1 MPRKPLG
8 KNYSLSAQ
16 HEQHLNDK
24 AVALT
29 QVLARPVACRHV
41 LGAILDLALSMN
53 NQSLAEQVQRRLD
66 EPRRDRKPGPGR
78 TS

>member
-1 MPRKPLG
+1 MPPKNLG

-16 HEQHLNDK
+16 HEQHLTEK

-29 QVLARPVACRHV
+29 QELARPVACRHV
-41 LGAILDLALSMN
+41 LGAILDLALSLN
-53 NQSLAEQVQRRLD
+53 NRTLAEQVQRRLD
-66 EPRRDRKPGPGR
+66 EPRRSRKPDAGR